1 MDRPSPATTIPAR
14 APASAAATHWPAVAL
29 TVLVSVVA
37 ALQVGKAAIALGALQ
52 ADLGLSLAEGG
63 WVMAV
68 FALIGVVGGIP
79 VGALT
84 GRFGD
89 RRIMLAGLAALALG
103 STAGAFANGLAWL
116 IASRIVEGLGFLLVV
131 TAAPT
136 LLGRVTGPARRD
148 LAFGLWGTF
157 MAAGIV
163 IAMLAGPL
171 FPSWRSLWLANA
183 ALVLSS
189 ALVFA
194 LAVKPGPKA
203 TEPLSP
209 ARLARDT
216 AATLRDGRP
225 GLLALAFAAYNLQFF
240 AAVGFLPILLTQ
252 RLGVSIAAAGALS
265 AVAIGANTLGN
276 VASGPLLARG
286 VSRAALIAVASGVMG
301 LTGLLL
307 FLPATPPLLVFL
319 LFVVFSAVGG
329 LLPPTVLGAAPTVSA
344 TPALAPI
351 ALGLIIQGNNL
362 GQVLGPVVVGSTVA
376 AFGWPA
382 AAVPVALAGAA
393 GVGLAWALR
402 ARG

>member
-1 MDRPSPATTIPAR
+1 MDKLSRTTR
-14 APASAAATHWPAVAL
+14 APAPGGATQWPAVAL

-37 ALQVGKAAIALGALQ
+37 ALQVGKAAIALPQLH

-68 FALIGVVGGIP
+68 FALIGVAGGIV

-89 RRIMLAGLAALALG
+89 RRIILTGLVALALG
-103 STAGAFANGLAWL
+103 SAAGALAGGLGGL

-131 TAAPT
+131 TAAPA
-136 LLGRVTGPARRD
+136 LLGRVTSTDNRD

-171 FPSWRSLWLANA
+171 FPTWRGLWLANA
-183 ALVLSS
+183 ALLLVC
-189 ALVFA
+189 ALIFA

-203 TEPLSP
+203 RQPLSP
-209 ARLARDT
+209 ARLAADT
-216 AATLRDGRP
+216 AATVRDGRP

-265 AVAIGANTLGN
+265 AFAIGANTLGN

-286 VSRAALIAVASGVMG
+286 ISRATLIAVASGVMG
-301 LTGLLL
+301 LAGLFI

-319 LFVVFSAVGG
+319 LFVTFSAVGG
-329 LLPPTVLGAAPTVSA
+329 LLPPTVLGAASEVSPS
-344 TPALAPI
+344 PALAPI

-393 GVGLAWALR
+393 GVGLAWALK